1 LKVGVFAEIAHLA
14 INAKPYVTLS
24 PNRSFVLFD
33 DKNTL
38 SDVGLSLNYLPV
50 QNFEMSGS
58 VAVQTSKQAVS
69 YGMPIASTN
78 DQKKDVMVFVKA
90 MYRF

>member
-1 LKVGVFAEIAHLA
+1 
-14 INAKPYVTLS
+14 
-24 PNRSFVLFD
+24 
-33 DKNTL
+33 
-38 SDVGLSLNYLPV
+38 
-50 QNFEMSGS
+50 MSGS